1 MGSAVVLVIMFSIAG
16 WSRLMLL
23 WSSWT
28 MYDGM
33 PTSSRVS
40 AGTARNL
47 QLAALILC
55 AGTTLRICI
64 ANRIPGECPEPTE
77 PQNGYIT
84 YPRPRY
90 AENSTI
96 HFFCLRGYFLSGP
109 ATLACLRYPNSELDW
124 IPREPPVCNL
134 VVCQVVSVR
143 NGLAENRTYHVDDT
157 LEFHC
162 QTGFHRDPRSTE
174 PLPRCQEDGAWSSVP
189 SCLSNFV
196 TPLSSG
202 DELDSCTD
210 PGFPEH
216 GARTLTPPDAFHQ
229 GALVRFHC
237 QDGYKLRGPLKMECQ
252 RQEDGSLAW
261 EPSSTPVCLSEF
273 TVCPVPYIEDADVYS
288 NTYRPGD
295 QLTVSCHPG
304 FQIRYPDMENMVTL
318 CQDDGIWDNLPTC
331 QGCLKPQVFPHSYIN
346 VSDSVTPF
354 PVGSVLRYQCFPGYK
369 LTGPE
374 LLECMYNLLWSSSP
388 PQCLDVE
395 ACPLPPIPDHGDY
408 VCHPYPCD
416 RYIHGT
422 VLEFYCDPGYFLT
435 NDYKYITC
443 QYGEWFPRNHVFCQH
458 ADPAWSDSDKAVLS
472 TWKIVAFTAISV
484 LLALLLVVFVKAFH
498 IKLKSPCQ
506 SGEQDSSA
514 GRHFVVV
521 DGIPVVLPTYDE
533 AVCNSTNSDPVPE
546 VTAPAEQA
554 QQDDQNPPAYPGRP
568 VDRVVAANP
577 TPTERPGQLDCSGP
591 GKWEDSSPSMS
602 FDTAATHPITEDI
615 VDGPE
620 TENTASTSPSI
631 NIADGIPLLEAES
644 ESAAHQP
651 TTQS

>member
-1 MGSAVVLVIMFSIAG
+1 MGGVNELPIRAACVAG

-33 PTSSRVS
+33 PSSSRVS
-40 AGTARNL
+40 AGIARHL

-55 AGTTLRICI
+55 AGTMLRVCI
-64 ANRIPGECPEPTE
+64 ANRIPGECPEPAE

-124 IPREPPVCNL
+124 TPREPPVCNL
-134 VVCQVVSVR
+134 VVCQVVSIR
-143 NGLAENRTYHVDDT
+143 NGVAENRTYQVDDT

-162 QTGFHRDPRSTE
+162 LTGFHLDPRSTE

-196 TPLSSG
+196 TPLSS
-202 DELDSCTD
+202 
-210 PGFPEH
+210 
-216 GARTLTPPDAFHQ
+216 
-229 GALVRFHC
+229 V
-237 QDGYKLRGPLKMECQ
+237 
-252 RQEDGSLAW
+252 
-261 EPSSTPVCLSEF
+261 
-273 TVCPVPYIEDADVYS
+273 TVCPVPYIEDADVYN

-295 QLTVSCHPG
+295 QLTVSCHRG

-318 CQDDGIWDNLPTC
+318 CPDDGIWDNLPTC

-346 VSDSVTPF
+346 VSDSLTLF

-443 QYGEWFPRNHVFCQH
+443 QYGEWFPSNHVFCQH
-458 ADPAWSDSDKAVLS
+458 ADQAWSDSEEAVIS

-506 SGEQDSSA
+506 SGDQDSSG

-521 DGIPVVLPTYDE
+521 DGIPVILPTYDE

-546 VTAPAEQA
+546 VMAPAEQT

-631 NIADGIPLLEAES
+631 NIADGECSVPRTEATARVGLWYSRWQNTEGR
-644 ESAAHQP
+644 QLGGGVV
-651 TTQS
+651 TQ